1 MRRIPT
7 SLLIV
12 LLTPILP
19 LAPTNQDARP
29 TSLVLTHVTVID
41 GTGSPPQPEIT
52 LVITGDRI
60 IGLGQ
65 AGTIPIPTDAQ
76 VVDATGK
83 FLIPGLWDMHAHP
96 FLTKHEFFPQFV
108 MNLYLANGVTSLR
121 DMFGP
126 IEEEK
131 QWIKAVQVG
140 TTLGPRMIMAG
151 PLHDGLTS
159 TVPGATIVTN
169 ETEARKAV
177 LAAKRRGADF
187 VKVYERLSRA
197 VYVAIADEAK
207 RQTLPYAGHIPAA
220 LTAAE
225 ASDMGQKSIEHM
237 SNIAIACSRE
247 AAQLQK
253 VWSNA
258 LLEPDAATSQR
269 DLTRAETRGLETLD
283 EDRCGALAARFAHN
297 GTWLDPTVVVLRA
310 VAFGNNSTLTD
321 DPRLRYIPRT
331 IRDTWRPANHD
342 LWKEFTTED
351 FTRAQRVFPRFL
363 KIVRIMHGATVKLL
377 AGTDPPVPYC
387 LPGFSVHD
395 ELALFVSAGLTP
407 MEALQTA
414 TRNPAKYVGL
424 LDSVGTVEQGKIAD
438 LVLLGANPLEDIRN
452 TQRVYAV
459 VLNGKFLPEVFLR
472 RMLAEVQAASSM

>member
-1 MRRIPT
+1 LLACLLVT
-7 SLLIV
+7 SV
-12 LLTPILP
+12 LATPP
-19 LAPTNQDARP
+19 DQNARP

-41 GTGSPPQPEIT
+41 GSGSPPQPGMT
-52 LVITGDRI
+52 VVITGERI
-60 IGLGQ
+60 TGLGQ

-76 VVDATGK
+76 VVDAMGK

-96 FLTKHEFFPQFV
+96 FLTKHEFYPQFV
-108 MNLYLANGVTSLR
+108 MNLYLANGVTGLR

-131 QWIKAVQVG
+131 QWLKATQVG

-151 PLHDGLTS
+151 PLHDGPKS
-159 TVPGATIVTN
+159 IVPGATVVTN

-197 VYVAIADEAK
+197 AYVAIADEAK
-207 RQTLPYAGHIPAA
+207 RQNLPYAGHIPAA

-225 ASDMGQKSIEHM
+225 ASDIGQKSIEHL
-237 SNIAIACSRE
+237 SNVVIACSHE
-247 AAQLQK
+247 AAELQK
-253 VWSNA
+253 VWSKA
-258 LLEPDAATSQR
+258 LLEPDGATSQR
-269 DLTRAETRGLETLD
+269 DLTRAETRALETLD
-283 EDRCGALAARFAHN
+283 EDRCRALAARFAHN
-297 GTWLDPTVVVLRA
+297 GTWLDPTLVVLRA
-310 VAFGNNSTLTD
+310 VAFGNDRSLTD

-342 LWKEFTTED
+342 LWKKFTAED

-363 KIVRIMHGATVKLL
+363 EIVRIMHHATVKLL

-414 TRNPAKYVGL
+414 TRNPAQYVGL
-424 LDSVGTVEQGKIAD
+424 LESLGTVEEGKIAD
-438 LVLLGANPLEDIRN
+438 LVLLGANPADDIRN
-452 TQRVYAV
+452 TQSVYAV
-459 VLNGKFLPEVFLR
+459 VLNGKFLPEALLL
-472 RMLAEVQAASSM
+472 RMLAEVQAASNM